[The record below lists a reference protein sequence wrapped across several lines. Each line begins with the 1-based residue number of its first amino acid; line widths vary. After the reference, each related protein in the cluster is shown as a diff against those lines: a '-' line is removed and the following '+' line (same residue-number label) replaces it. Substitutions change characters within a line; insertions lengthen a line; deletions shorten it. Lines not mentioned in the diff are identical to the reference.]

1 MKGPLFCPTP
11 SDVNWCDMRKD
22 FHIFVNQL
30 CFKARNILE
39 PNANRTNDFTTN
51 TGVNLLKKLQSNIAL
66 LYCTKKIKYKSLER
80 FIENKE
86 KEMFNLEN
94 AKIARGNLSKD
105 EKKSSKEVK
114 S

>member
-66 LYCTKKIKYKSLER
+66 LYCPKR

-105 EKKSSKEVK
+105 EKKASKEVK